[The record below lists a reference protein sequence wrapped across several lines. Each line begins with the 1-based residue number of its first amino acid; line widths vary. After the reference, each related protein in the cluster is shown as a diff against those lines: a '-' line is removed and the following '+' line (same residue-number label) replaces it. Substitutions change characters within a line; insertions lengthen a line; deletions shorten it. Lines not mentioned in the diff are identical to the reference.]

1 MSKLENKT
9 TSNKHII
16 RSINNLQGGEKKE
29 HLGTDYKEGLR
40 KTKYNRGIVKG

>member
-16 RSINNLQGGEKKE
+16 RSINNLQGGENKE
-29 HLGTDYKEGLR
+29 HLGTDYKEGPR
-40 KTKYNRGIVKG
+40 KSKYNGGTVRG